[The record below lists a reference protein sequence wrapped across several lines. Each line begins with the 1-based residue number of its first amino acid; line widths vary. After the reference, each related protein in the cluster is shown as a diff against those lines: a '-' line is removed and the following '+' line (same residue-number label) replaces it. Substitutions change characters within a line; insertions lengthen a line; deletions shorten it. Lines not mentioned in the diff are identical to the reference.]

1 MDFVQR
7 EDHRMLADLLGRYLG
22 ERYPMETRNE
32 AAYGKTGYSEDHWS
46 ALAELGIIGALFEEK
61 AGGFGGHGPE
71 IMIVFEQMGRAL
83 AVEPLLGAV
92 MVGRTL
98 AMSGRVEELAGI
110 ISGTQIPALAHQERY
125 GDAIEAIMT
134 QAVAADGG
142 WHLHGA
148 KTVVAQAE
156 RATIFQVSA
165 QTESGTSLFLVPAD
179 SPGLSV
185 RGYQN
190 IEGGRSGDL
199 LLDGVRCPAD
209 SLIGAAGDA
218 ALLLGAAIDGGLLA
232 LTAEALGIMDVLK
245 DMTAEYL
252 RTRVQFGQK
261 IGTFQA
267 LQHRIATLSIEIE
280 QARSSVINAA
290 EMLDSGDAT
299 ARAQALSAAKYTVG
313 YAGTLVAEE
322 AIQLHG
328 GIGMTWEL
336 PLSHYAKRLVMID
349 HLLGNQDYHLAQYAR
364 AMRAQLDG

>member
-1 MDFVQR
+1 MDFIQR

-22 ERYPMETRNE
+22 DRYPIETRNA
-32 AAYGKTGYSEDHWS
+32 AAYGESGYSQDHWS
-46 ALAELGIIGALFEEK
+46 ALAELGILGALFEEK
-61 AGGFGGHGPE
+61 AGGFGGGGTE

-83 AVEPLLGAV
+83 AVEPLLGAL
-92 MVGRTL
+92 MVGRAL
-98 AMSGRVEELAGI
+98 AISGRMEELAGI
-110 ISGTQIPALAHQERY
+110 ISGERIPALAHQERH
-125 GDAIEAIMT
+125 GDSIEAIMT

-142 WHLHGA
+142 WRLHGA

-156 RATIFQVSA
+156 RATTFLVSA
-165 QTESGTSLFLVPAD
+165 QTESGMSLFLVPAD

-185 RGYQN
+185 RGYLN

-199 LLDGVRCPAD
+199 LLDGVHCPAG
-209 SLIGAAGDA
+209 SLIGAAGDG
-218 ALLLGAAIDGGLLA
+218 ALPLGVAIDGGLLA
-232 LTAEALGIMDVLK
+232 LAAEALGIMDVLR

-290 EMLDSGDAT
+290 EMLDSTDAT
-299 ARAQALSAAKYTVG
+299 ARAQALSAAKHTIG
-313 YAGTLVAEE
+313 YAGALVAED

-349 HLLGNQDYHLAQYAR
+349 HLLGNQDHHLAQYAHV
-364 AMRAQLDG
+364 MRVQLAG